1 MPTVRLIKHET
12 VPKCGSYE
20 VRVDG
25 GRSRFFYYEN
35 DPSRR
40 LRPEQSSR
48 EEALE
53 LAKSLARGLSMTRSW
68 PHQL

>member
-25 GRSRFFYYEN
+25 GHYEN